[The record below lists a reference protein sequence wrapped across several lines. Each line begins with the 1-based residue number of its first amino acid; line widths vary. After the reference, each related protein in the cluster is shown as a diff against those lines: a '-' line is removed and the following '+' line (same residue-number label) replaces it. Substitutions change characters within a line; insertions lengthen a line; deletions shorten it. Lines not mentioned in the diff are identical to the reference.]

1 MRGHIRKRGA
11 NSWELKFDAGRDD
24 AGRRNL
30 RYVTV
35 KGTRQQAQ
43 AKLAELLAALGAG
56 NLVEPSKV
64 TVAAFVRSRINQW
77 EAAGDISARTA
88 QRYHQLTDHQIA
100 PHIGGV
106 LLQRLRPL
114 DIEDWHTTLRNSGRV
129 RGSGGLATLTVRH
142 AHRVL
147 GKALRDATRNEL
159 VVRNVCASYRAP
171 SMSTTEEVTIV
182 RDVPLLVRQLG
193 GWRYRVVALVA
204 LFTGA
209 RLGEVLAL
217 RWNRIDLNARVLKVL
232 EALELTKAHGL
243 RFKRPKTKAGRRNV
257 SLPVFLVRVLHEYR
271 MAMLEQA
278 MQLGRGKL
286 ADDALLFAGLD
297 GGPLSPNA
305 VSAAWAHFAD
315 NIGQPDVTFHA
326 LRHTHASQLIA
337 AHMDITT
344 ISKRLGHAK
353 PDITL
358 RTYAHLFHP
367 DDSKAAHAIDAALG
381 GSA

>member
-30 RYVTV
+30 RYVSV

-43 AKLAELLAALGAG
+43 AKLAELLAGIDSG
-56 NLVEPSKV
+56 TFVEPSKV
-64 TVAAFVRSRINQW
+64 TVAAFVRARIDQW
-77 EAAGDISARTA
+77 EAADDISARTA
-88 QRYHQLTDHQIA
+88 QRYRQLAEHQIT
-100 PHIGGV
+100 PHIGDV
-106 LLQRLRPL
+106 LLQKLRPL
-114 DIEDWHTTLRNSGRV
+114 DIEDWHTTLRHSGRV
-129 RGSGGLATLTVRH
+129 RGSGPLSVLTIRH

-147 GKALRDATRNEL
+147 GKALRDATRNEM
-159 VVRNVCASYRAP
+159 VARNVCASYRAP
-171 SMSTTEEVTIV
+171 SRGATEEVTIV
-182 RDVPLLVRQLG
+182 RDVPLLVRHLS
-193 GWRYRVVALVA
+193 GWRYRAVALVA
-204 LFTGA
+204 LFTGM

-217 RWNRIDLNARVLKVL
+217 RWSHIALDRKVVKVR
-232 EALELTKAHGL
+232 EALEQTKAHGL
-243 RFKRPKTKAGRRNV
+243 RFKRPKTKAGRRDI

-297 GGPLSPNA
+297 GGPISPNA
-305 VSAAWAHFAD
+305 VSAAWAHFAN

-367 DDSKAAHAIDAALG
+367 DDSKAAAAIDAALG
-381 GSA
+381 G

>member
-1 MRGHIRKRGA
+1 MKGHIRRRGA

-35 KGTRQQAQ
+35 KGTKQQAQ

-56 NLVEPSKV
+56 NLVEPTKV
-64 TVAAFVRSRINQW
+64 TIAAFVRTRISQW

-88 QRYHQLTDHQIA
+88 QRYRQLTDHQIA
-100 PHIGGV
+100 PHIGGIP
-106 LLQRLRPL
+106 LQKLRPL
-114 DIEDWHTTLRNSGRV
+114 DVEDWHTTLRNSGRV
-129 RGSGGLATLTVRH
+129 SGSGGGLAPLTVRH

-159 VVRNVCASYRAP
+159 VVRNVAASYRA
-171 SMSTTEEVTIV
+171 SAGTVEEVTIV
-182 RDVPLLVRQLG
+182 RDVPALVRHLG
-193 GWRYRVVALVA
+193 GWRYRMVALVA
-204 LFTGA
+204 LFTGM

-217 RWNRIDLNARVLKVL
+217 RWNHVDLDRKVIRVA
-232 EALELTKAHGL
+232 EALEQTKAHGL
-243 RFKRPKTKAGRRNV
+243 RFKRPKTQAGRRNV
-257 SLPVFLVRVLHEYR
+257 SLPTFLVGVLREHR
-271 MAMLEQA
+271 KAMLEQA
-278 MQLGRGKL
+278 MRLGHGKL
-286 ADDALLFAGLD
+286 ADDALLFAGLE
-297 GGPLSPNA
+297 GSPLSPNA
-305 VSAAWAHFAD
+305 VSAAWAHFAN
-315 NIGQPDVTFHA
+315 NIGQPEVTFHA

-367 DDSKAAHAIDAALG
+367 DDSKAAAAIDAALG
-381 GSA
+381 G